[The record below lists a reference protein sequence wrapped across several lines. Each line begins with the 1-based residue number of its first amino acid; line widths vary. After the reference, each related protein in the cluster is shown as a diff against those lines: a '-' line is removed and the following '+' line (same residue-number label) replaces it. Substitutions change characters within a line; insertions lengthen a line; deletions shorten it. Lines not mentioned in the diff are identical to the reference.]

1 MTFNNE
7 QKDVLISAFVCFI
20 QMLPITHTY
29 KVFYRNTWA
38 SFGSIAG
45 TLLYSA
51 YMGMLISVAIARIYE
66 GEILRG
72 ILMLLTGGSVTIY
85 VFDNSKA

>member
-7 QKDVLISAFVCFI
+7 QKDVLVSALMYFMQI
-20 QMLPITHTY
+20 LLITHTY
-29 KVFYRNTWA
+29 KVFYRKTYA

-45 TLLYSA
+45 TLLYST